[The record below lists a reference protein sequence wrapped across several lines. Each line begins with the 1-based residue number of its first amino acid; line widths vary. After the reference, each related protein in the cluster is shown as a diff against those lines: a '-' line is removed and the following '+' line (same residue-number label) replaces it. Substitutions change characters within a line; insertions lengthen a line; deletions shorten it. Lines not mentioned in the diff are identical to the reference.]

1 MTEAEAQILRESTY
15 IGDGVYLHVD
25 TVAVTLLTT
34 DGVDIT
40 NRVHLE
46 TATLALFQH
55 ELERRGLIARQG
67 Q

>member
-15 IGDGVYLHVD
+15 LGDGVYLHVE
-25 TVAVTLLTT
+25 TVTVTLLTT

-46 TATLALFQH
+46 PATLALLQL
-55 ELERRGLIARQG
+55 ELKRRGLAGERQ
-67 Q
+67 